1 LKELYSVCSESM
13 VTVLEPV
20 YMNFLA
26 KG

>member
-1 LKELYSVCSESM
+1 LKELYSVSSESM

-20 YMNFLA
+20 YMDFLA

>member
-13 VTVLEPV
+13 VTVLEPI